1 MRLYMNPA
9 SPFSRKA
16 RIIAREL
23 DLMRMVEEIPVNPLT
38 SEELAKVSPLR
49 KIPVL
54 ALNDGSTLLD
64 SKVICEYLNE
74 LGGGKFFPGISVW
87 REVSGRW
94 RALSLQA
101 LGDGIAEAAV
111 ARIYEGR
118 RAETERSQAAID
130 KYLGVVA
137 RSLDVLER
145 AKFTEQPTI
154 GEIAVGCAVGYLDF
168 RDVLPGWRD
177 SRPQLAAWYE
187 TFAKFPSMQATWPA
201 ALT

>member
-9 SPFSRKA
+9 SPFARKA

-23 DLMRMVEEIPVNPLT
+23 DLMRLIEEIPVNPAA
-38 SEELAKVSPLR
+38 SEELAKVTPLR

-54 ALNDGSTLLD
+54 VLNDGSTLLD

-74 LGGGKFFPGISVW
+74 LGGGKFFPGLSLW

-118 RAETERSQAAID
+118 RPENERSQAAID

-137 RSLDVLER
+137 RSLDALER
-145 AKFTEQPTI
+145 AKFAEVPTI
-154 GEIAVGCAVGYLDF
+154 GEIAVGCALGYLDF
-168 RDVLPGWRD
+168 REVLPGWRD
-177 SRPQLAAWYE
+177 GRPQLAAWYE

-201 ALT
+201 SLG